1 MCEFMELPFL
11 IKYQPKIIDDFI
23 IDNDFKIFMKLML
36 NNDTLNI
43 LLNGKS
49 GTGKTCM
56 LKIIINEYYNNY
68 NTDEINGNILYINNL
83 KDQGIQF
90 YRNDVKTFCQTKCS
104 IYGKKKTIVIDDLD
118 SINDQSQQVFRNCI
132 DNYSKNINFIASCC
146 NTQKILENIQSR
158 LLVLKLPDIKYNHL
172 KLTFDKI
179 KDLENITIDSDAEN
193 QVIRLCDNSLRLLIN
208 YMEKFKLL
216 ECNIDE
222 NIVNNV
228 CTNISFDIFNNLN
241 NSMIIEKDLKKSL
254 KLVYEIYNKGYS
266 IMDILDNYFFYI
278 KHTDILDDEIKYKI
292 IKIICKYITIINDLH
307 EHEIELA
314 LFVNNIIMI
323 E

>member
-1 MCEFMELPFL
+1 MDLPFL
-11 IKYQPKIIDDFI
+11 IKYQPKNINEFI
-23 IDNDFKIFMKLML
+23 IDNDFKAFIKLL
-36 NNDTLNI
+36 LTNDNFNI

-68 NTDEINGNILYINNL
+68 SKNDIEGNVLYINNL

-90 YRNDVKTFCQTKCS
+90 YRNEVKTFCQTKCS
-104 IYGKKKTIVIDDLD
+104 IYGKKKTIIIDDLD

-146 NTQKILENIQSR
+146 NNQKILENIQSR
-158 LLVLKLPDIKYNHL
+158 LLVIKLPDIKYDHL
-172 KLTFDKI
+172 KLTFDRI
-179 KDLENITIDSDAEN
+179 KELENINIDTDAEN
-193 QVIRLCDNSLRLLIN
+193 LIIRLCDNSIRLLIN
-208 YMEKFKLL
+208 YMEKLKLL
-216 ECNIDE
+216 DCPIDKH
-222 NIVNNV
+222 IVNNV
-228 CTNISFDIFNNLN
+228 CTNISFDTFNNLN
-241 NSMIIEKDLKKSL
+241 NIMIIEKDLKKSL
-254 KLVYEIYNKGYS
+254 ELIYEIYNNGYS

-278 KHTDILDDEIKYKI
+278 KTTDKLDDEIKYKI

>member
-11 IKYQPKIIDDFI
+11 IKYQPKEIDDFI
-23 IDNDFKIFMKLML
+23 IDDDFKNFLKLML

-132 DNYSKNINFIASCC
+132 DK
-146 NTQKILENIQSR
+146 
-158 LLVLKLPDIKYNHL
+158 
-172 KLTFDKI
+172 
-179 KDLENITIDSDAEN
+179 
-193 QVIRLCDNSLRLLIN
+193 
-208 YMEKFKLL
+208 
-216 ECNIDE
+216 
-222 NIVNNV
+222 
-228 CTNISFDIFNNLN
+228 
-241 NSMIIEKDLKKSL
+241 LKKLNCSNSAFL
-254 KLVYEIYNKGYS
+254 PRKLFILNFS
-266 IMDILDNYFFYI
+266 IM
-278 KHTDILDDEIKYKI
+278 
-292 IKIICKYITIINDLH
+292 
-307 EHEIELA
+307 
-314 LFVNNIIMI
+314 
-323 E
+323 